1 MNLQLGGIQKTALL
15 ALAMRADETSRPAPR
30 IHDQRAQEILRTLG
44 VSFED
49 VARELGICVS
59 TSVPPDTGVC
69 QYLRPPDTCELPRSG
84 YRMGALC
91 IKENRPDALS
101 DLRKFG
107 GRYKI

>member
-30 IHDQRAQEILRTLG
+30 IHDQRAQEILHTLG

-59 TSVPPDTGVC
+59 TSVPLTQGCVSTSVFLTHASC
-69 QYLRPPDTCELPRSG
+69 QGPGTEWELS
-84 YRMGALC
+84 A
-91 IKENRPDALS
+91 
-101 DLRKFG
+101 
-107 GRYKI
+107 